1 MRTALPQVEIVRR
14 VTDSSFDPHVA
25 VLHLRWADHGP
36 MTERLWDLPGGI
48 TLHGP
53 PPARFACHVRRLSP
67 QSYAVRLLWEHAS
80 LSWAETTR
88 SELLSC
94 CLAQL
99 MTAMGMDLW
108 GMMEQPAAPSRPRL
122 RAA

>member
-1 MRTALPQVEIVRR
+1 MRTALPHVEIVRR
-14 VTDSSFDPHVA
+14 VTDPSFDAHVA
-25 VLHLRWADHGP
+25 VLQLCWADHGP

-53 PPARFACHVRRLSP
+53 PPARFAVHVRRLS
-67 QSYAVRLLWEHAS
+67 QQTYAVRLLWEHAS
-80 LSWAETTR
+80 LGWAETTR
-88 SELLSC
+88 SELLSS

-108 GMMEQPAAPSRPRL
+108 GMLEQHVAPSRPRL